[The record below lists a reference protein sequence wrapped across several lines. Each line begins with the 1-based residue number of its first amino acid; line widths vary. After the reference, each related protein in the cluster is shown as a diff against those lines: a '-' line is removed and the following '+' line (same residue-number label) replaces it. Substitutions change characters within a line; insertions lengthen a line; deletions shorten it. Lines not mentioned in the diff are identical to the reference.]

1 MRKSMCKSMRKLPPY
16 LIVFFAG
23 AMIAGCGGGRTANT
37 GLVVEESPVQGIAG
51 EGGVSATGLGD
62 DGDIGT
68 GQRGDDGDLLA
79 RRVIYF
85 AYDSSILTSEGEAV
99 ARAHARYL
107 NGVSNVR
114 IILEGHADE
123 RGTREYNLA
132 LAEDR
137 ARSVTDLMQAL
148 GVGASRIQ
156 TVSYGEER
164 PVALGHDENAWGL
177 NRRVE
182 ILYQ

>member
-1 MRKSMCKSMRKLPPY
+1 MRKLLPY
-16 LIVFFAG
+16 VIVFFAG
-23 AMIAGCGGGRTANT
+23 AVIAGCGGGRTTKDDAII
-37 GLVVEESPVQGIAG
+37 VEEESVEGIAG
-51 EGGVSATGLGD
+51 EVSTIGLGN
-62 DGDIGT
+62 DGGTAAEGIG
-68 GQRGDDGDLLA
+68 QSGDEGDLLA
-79 RRVIYF
+79 QRVVYF
-85 AYDSSILTSEGEAV
+85 EYDSSILTAEGEAV
-99 ARAHARYL
+99 VQTHARYL
-107 NGVSNVR
+107 QGVSNAQV
-114 IILEGHADE
+114 ILEGHADE

-137 ARSVTDLMQAL
+137 AKSVANVMQAL

-164 PVALGHDENAWGL
+164 PVALGHDGSAWSL